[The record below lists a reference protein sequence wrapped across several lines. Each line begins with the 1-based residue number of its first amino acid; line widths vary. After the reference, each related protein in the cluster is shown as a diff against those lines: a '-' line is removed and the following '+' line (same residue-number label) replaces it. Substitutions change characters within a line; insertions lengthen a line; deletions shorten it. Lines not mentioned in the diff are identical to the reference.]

1 MMKTVFIF
9 IRVIMRHIY
18 YAFYV
23 LYRFLCHNSYY
34 HSSIN
39 TSSIEYVCGIIS
51 LMICLP
57 VSLIIESFKFSDS
70 TKIIRYLLYAA
81 SYLGLKYLLKRY
93 YGSTYMNIEKR
104 YARDKFVTKVIYALC
119 AFVAFMCAGVGTII
133 MLSN

>member
-39 TSSIEYVCGIIS
+39 TSSIEYVCGMIS

-57 VSLIIESFKFSDS
+57 VSLIIENFKFSDS

-93 YGSTYMNIEKR
+93 YVSTYMNIEKR
-104 YARDKFVTKVIYALC
+104 YARDTFVTKGMYALC
-119 AFVAFMCAGVGTII
+119 AFVAFMCAGLGTII
-133 MLSN
+133 ILSK